1 MPILFTQNYDIINEK
16 EAAYG
21 EFISRVYI
29 PETTA
34 LGLTSIGGYYVEV
47 GFGPRV
53 VSVMS
58 VDGFDDLCRIMITDK
73 FKELTMALKSFV
85 RNYRNAALE
94 PTGRVKR
101 EEFTIQ
107 KGVWKLN
114 QYYDLRPDVK
124 GRYANFITREFLPEM
139 EKIDYMEVTGGFNV
153 ILGGVSD
160 IIAEYTFRDPVAIGH
175 LLNDEDF
182 RKLMLKLRT
191 RYLRSY
197 ASRILRCTERFEE
210 PKWFKL

>member
-16 EAAYG
+16 ETAYG
-21 EFISRVYI
+21 EFISKVYM
-29 PETTA
+29 PETTS

-53 VSVMS
+53 VSVMR
-58 VDGFDDLCRIMITDK
+58 VDGFDSLCRIMTTDK
-73 FKELTMALKSFV
+73 FKELTTVLKSFV
-85 RNYRNAALE
+85 SNYRNAAME

-101 EEFTIQ
+101 PEYTIQ

-124 GRYANFITREFLPEM
+124 GRYGNFIIHEFLPEL

-160 IIAEYTFRDPVAIGH
+160 IIAEFTFRDPVAIGH
-175 LLNDEDF
+175 LLANEDF

-191 RYLRSY
+191 RYLRNY